1 MLLLII
7 VQFASCINIA
17 SVVEIVSLIVGKDP
31 TTLLL
36 LVNNTAEFKYRFS
49 LQKQRRFMYI
59 WTEEP
64 TQKTAVNWVLASRY
78 TTANCTKA
86 NRGCIVVDENTSLND
101 TGTFKRCPIA
111 EKMFNPPLAV
121 STTPE
126 TCTRISKP
134 TEPPPP
140 PTLVIYP
147 PRVQNGTCYAGPT
160 TRCQPLSG
168 SVVFTTLFTK
178 YSDATGPR
186 KMDPYHYIEPWYKS
200 IHAVGMHG
208 IVLYDVL
215 SQDFISSH
223 STHAIIFRKT
233 EEYISRTPNDRRFYI
248 YRDILRAEHQLSVC
262 VFSDGRDVRFQRNVF
277 DYIVSETLRDTTKSA
292 LFVGLDVR
300 TVGKHNWLRQCDKG
314 EFSNGTHATSN
325 LLNAGFLGCTRI
337 ACLAFLD
344 VLTAYLD
351 RFKVN
356 GNCNMLSFNRAAYDL
371 VDSGRV
377 RIVTNKP
384 LINRLFDNHK
394 DDEIYVMHKGYVP
407 HP

>member
-1 MLLLII
+1 MHAVTCVNITSI
-7 VQFASCINIA
+7 V
-17 SVVEIVSLIVGKDP
+17 ETVSAIVGTDS
-31 TTLLL
+31 TTTVLL
-36 LVNNTAEFKYRFS
+36 LVNNSAEFKYRFG
-49 LQKQRRFMYI
+49 LQKQRRVTYVL
-59 WTEEP
+59 TEEP
-64 TQKTAVNWVLASRY
+64 RQKIAINWVLASRHAV
-78 TTANCTKA
+78 TNCTRA
-86 NRGCIVVDENTSLND
+86 NRGCILVDENTVFNNTAIL
-101 TGTFKRCPIA
+101 KRCTVA
-111 EKMFNPPLAV
+111 EQMFKPPLVV

-126 TCTRISKP
+126 VCVRISKP

-140 PTLVIYP
+140 TLAIHA

-160 TRCQPLSG
+160 THCQPLTG
-168 SVVFTTLFTK
+168 SMVFTTLFTK
-178 YSDATGPR
+178 YSDATGPMR
-186 KMDPYHYIEPWYKS
+186 MDPYYYIEPWYKS
-200 IHAVGMHG
+200 VHAVGMHG

-215 SQDFISSH
+215 SQEFISSH
-223 STHAIIFRKT
+223 STHAIIFRKV
-233 EEYISRTPNDRRFYI
+233 EEYMKRTPNDRRFYI
-248 YRDILRAEHQLSVC
+248 YRDILRAERQLSVC

-277 DYIVSETLRDTTKSA
+277 DYIVTETLRDTTKSA

-314 EFSNGTHATSN
+314 EFVNGTHASSN

-351 RFKVN
+351 RFKTN

-384 LINRLFDNHK
+384 LINRLFDSHR